1 MRGKNPKIVQKI
13 INGRKH
19 FCLSVVFIIIR
30 IELHFVFLGLIMF
43 VNFKQKREATTAVW
57 AIN

>member
-19 FCLSVVFIIIR
+19 FCLTVVFIR
-30 IELHFVFLGLIMF
+30 IDLHFVFLGLIMF